1 MTIIGRIQ
9 LSKETKTIIRI
20 GKIFDVEKIWYK
32 NLVGKEII
40 CNSWNEKHY
49 FVCDDNY
56 SQHKGKRISKKDFSV
71 NYKSQIFKYAKKQ
84 INPKFYNTIIINGF
98 L

>member
-32 NLVGKEII
+32 NLVGKEIV
-40 CNSWNEKHY
+40 CDFFDDKY
-49 FVCDDNY
+49 FFVCDADY
-56 SQHKGKRISKKDFSV
+56 PQHKGNRISKKDFSI
-71 NYKSQIFKYAKKQ
+71 NYKSQILKYAKKQ
-84 INPKFYNTIIINGF
+84 INPKFYSNIIINEF